1 MNVEEKIIGL
11 IKLIRP
17 LNGFM
22 MGFAA
27 IIGAFMVM
35 GFFFDFTVIVAIF
48 LTGFMLNGASMI
60 VNDYVDRPIDL
71 INRPNRPLV
80 KGIVKPDEAITMAVL
95 CIAIGIIS
103 AAILGMLPLVV
114 AIIALIVS
122 LVYNIWGKRMG
133 FVGNLMVAF
142 DTAIPFIFGGT
153 VAWIL
158 SGLIN
163 KYQFYMDI
171 NTIINSYNKVWVTP
185 ILLAVL
191 AFLSNVGREI
201 IKGIS
206 DISGDRTMNI
216 KTIAIMYGIKTAS
229 RAAIAFVL
237 SAVALSPLPYV
248 FGLLSISYLIIVVFA
263 DLIFIYYMIK
273 LLRDPSP
280 ENAYTVKN
288 GLLRAML
295 LSLIAFVI
303 GRVI

>member
-1 MNVEEKIIGL
+1 MNIEEKIIGL

-27 IIGAFMVM
+27 IIGTFMVM
-35 GFFFDFTVIVAIF
+35 GFFFDFPVIIAIF

-80 KGIVKPDEAITMAVL
+80 KGIIKPDEAIIMAVL
-95 CIAIGIIS
+95 CMAIGIMS
-103 AAILGMLPLVV
+103 AAFLGLLPLIV

-122 LVYNIWGKRMG
+122 LIYNIWGKRMG
-133 FVGNLMVAF
+133 FAGNLMVAF

-158 SGLIN
+158 SGFIN
-163 KYQFYMDI
+163 KYQFYLNMDE
-171 NTIINSYNKVWVTP
+171 IIYSYNKVWVTP
-185 ILLAVL
+185 ILLAIL

-201 IKGIS
+201 VKGIS

-229 RAAIAFVL
+229 RAATSFVL

-248 FGLLSISYLIIVVFA
+248 FGLLGISYLIIVIFA

-303 GRVI
+303 GRVT